1 MFPYQSLIYK
11 FFSELDYICR
21 KRDPLFSHTEDRFE
35 LLNPEMHSKLRI
47 SALVASLLFCTAF
60 LSSAGNSVR
69 DKVLFN
75 NGWSFSLGYAGD
87 MAKDFSHGTEY
98 FSYVAKILSNNGNEG
113 PVSPSFDD
121 SSWQKVS
128 LPHDW
133 VVDLP
138 FAAEASHS
146 HGYKCVGWRYPA
158 SSVGWYRKKFNVP
171 ESDRGKRI
179 LIEFE
184 GIFRDSEV
192 FCNGIY
198 LGHERSGYASSVY
211 DLTEYLD
218 YGADNLITVRVDASL
233 EEGWYYEGAGIYRN
247 VYLHKT
253 GKTAI
258 EPYGVSLKEYR
269 FNPSRAACTVVSEIR
284 VGKVGAESGYLVA
297 QTLLDADGKSVATAF
312 SDSSASVLELE
323 VSSPRLWSVDNPY
336 LYTLRTCLYKGDYGI
351 ENLLDE
357 YDVRIGIRSADFD
370 PRQGFL
376 LNGYRVELKGCDL
389 HLDHAGVGTGVPDE
403 LWRYKLLQL
412 KKYGFNAIR
421 SAHNPASP
429 AMLDLCDE
437 LGFLVIDENRMM
449 GTGREHFDLVER
461 MIRRDVNHPSVILWS
476 IGNEEWAVE
485 YGPKGRDIAGRM
497 TDFIHSIDS
506 TRPVTYGNCGGR
518 DTLPGVDVFGYNYIV
533 QNPIEDFRTRYPDHA
548 AIGTEET
555 TGSGTRGVYVT
566 DADKGRMVS
575 LNRSGVDRDGTNGS
589 DSGMQ
594 FTPAGHVLNVI
605 ERGWKYYSSRPW
617 LGGLFYWTGF
627 DYRGEPSPLSWP
639 ATGSQFGI
647 LDYCG
652 FPKDEAFYLKSC
664 WVDEPM
670 VYVAPSWGLNTYDGR
685 PVDLWVYS
693 NCDEVQLTLN
703 GKSLGKKSVP
713 RYGHISWPVTYK
725 SGKLVAT
732 GLKNGKKIVEQVLE
746 TPGMPVSLRVE
757 SSKQTLRPDGQD
769 VVVLDFTVLD
779 EKGREVPGAAVALS
793 VSVSS
798 NVRILGWGNG
808 DPAFKV
814 LERPVAGT
822 SGPFSIQTFSGKAQL
837 LLRSVEG
844 ASGHA
849 TVSVAGLDCGTI
861 VLNY

>member
-21 KRDPLFSHTEDRFE
+21 KRDPLFSHTEDWFE
-35 LLNPEMHSKLRI
+35 LLNPEMYSKLRI

-269 FNPSRAACTVVSEIR
+269 FNPSRTACTVVSEIR

-297 QTLLDADGKSVATAF
+297 QTLLDADGKSVATVF

-670 VYVAPSWGLNTYDGR
+670 VYVAPSWGLNTYEGR

>member
-1 MFPYQSLIYK
+1 
-11 FFSELDYICR
+11 
-21 KRDPLFSHTEDRFE
+21 
-35 LLNPEMHSKLRI
+35 MHSRLRI
-47 SALVASLLFCTAF
+47 LSLAALLLLCAPVY
-60 LSSAGNSVR
+60 SHAGNSTR
-69 DKVLFN
+69 EKVLFN

-87 MAKDFSHGTEY
+87 KARDFSHGTEY

-121 SSWQKVS
+121 SSWQKVN

-138 FAAEASHS
+138 FAEEASHS
-146 HGYKCVGWRYPA
+146 HGYKCVGWRYPEN
-158 SSVGWYRKKFNVP
+158 SVGWYRKKFTVP

-218 YGADNLITVRVDASL
+218 YGAENLITVRADASL

-253 GKTAI
+253 GRTAV
-258 EPYGVSLKEYR
+258 EPYGVTLKEYR
-269 FNPSRAACTVVSEIR
+269 FNPSRTTCTVVSEVR
-284 VGKVGAESGYLVA
+284 VDKLSTERSYLVA
-297 QTLLDADGKSVATAF
+297 QTLLDADGRSVATAF
-312 SDSSASVLELE
+312 SDGSANTIELE
-323 VSSPRLWSVDNPY
+323 VNSPRLWSVDIPY
-336 LYTLRTCLYKGDYGI
+336 LYTLRTCLYKGDYDI

-421 SAHNPASP
+421 SSHNPASP

-449 GTGREHFDLVER
+449 GVEREHFDLVER

-485 YGPKGRDIAGRM
+485 YGAKGGDIARRM
-497 TDFIHSIDS
+497 TEFIHSIDS

-518 DTLPGVDVFGYNYIV
+518 ETLPGVDVFGYNYIV
-533 QNPIEDFRTRYPDHA
+533 QNPIEDFHRRYPDHA

-555 TGSGTRGVYVT
+555 TGSGTRGKYT
-566 DADKGRMVS
+566 TNPSMGWMVS
-575 LNRSGVDRDGTNGS
+575 LNRSGVEADKVNGS
-589 DSGMQ
+589 DIGMQ
-594 FTPAGHVLNVI
+594 RTPAGNVLGVI
-605 ERGWKYYSSRPW
+605 ERGWKYYADRPW

-627 DYRGEPSPLSWP
+627 DYRGEPSPMSWP

-664 WVDEPM
+664 WMNEPM
-670 VYVAPSWGLNTYDGR
+670 VYIAPAWGLGANLGQTI
-685 PVDLWVYS
+685 DLWIYS
-693 NCDEVQLTLN
+693 NCDEVQLSLN
-703 GKSLGKKSVP
+703 GKSLGKKSMP
-713 RYGHISWPVTYK
+713 RNGHLNWPLAYT
-725 SGKLVAT
+725 SGKLTVT
-732 GLKNGKKIVEQVLE
+732 GLQRGKKIVEQVY
-746 TPGMPVSLRVE
+746 E
-757 SSKQTLRPDGQD
+757 SPDYPAALVCTQSKTQLRPDGQD
-769 VVVLDFTVLD
+769 VVVLDFTVVD
-779 EKGREVPGAAVALS
+779 TKGREVPGAAIPLAVN
-793 VSVSS
+793 VSS
-798 NVRILGWGNG
+798 NLSILGWGNG
-808 DPAFKV
+808 DPGFKV
-814 LERPVAGT
+814 VERPVAGARG
-822 SGPFSIQTFSGKAQL
+822 SFSIQTFSGKVQL
-837 LLRSVEG
+837 LVRSVEG
-844 ASGHA
+844 ASGTG
-849 TVSVAGLDCGTI
+849 TVSVVGLDCGTI
-861 VLNY
+861 LINY

>member
-1 MFPYQSLIYK
+1 MEMGLY
-11 FFSELDYICR
+11 YIFL
-21 KRDPLFSHTEDRFE
+21 K
-35 LLNPEMHSKLRI
+35 MHLRLRI
-47 SALVASLLFCTAF
+47 FALAALLLISTPFHSF
-60 LSSAGNSVR
+60 AGNSVR
-69 DKVLFN
+69 EKILFN
-75 NGWSFSLGYAGD
+75 NGWTFSLGSAVD
-87 MAKDFSHGTEY
+87 RTKDFSHGTEY
-98 FSYVAKILSNNGNEG
+98 FSHVAKILSNNGNEG

-121 SSWQKVS
+121 SSWQKVD

-146 HGYKCVGWRYPA
+146 HGYKCIGWRYPD
-158 SSVGWYRKKFNVP
+158 SSVGWYRKKFTVP
-171 ESDRGKRI
+171 EGDRGKRI

-218 YGADNLITVRVDASL
+218 YGAENLITVRADASL

-247 VYLHKT
+247 VYLHKS
-253 GKTAI
+253 GRTAI
-258 EPYGVSLKEYR
+258 EPYGVTLKEYR
-269 FNPSRAACTVVSEIR
+269 FNPSRTTCTVVSEVR
-284 VGKVGAESGYLVA
+284 VDKLSAERSYLVA
-297 QTLLDADGKSVATAF
+297 QTLLDADGRSVATAF
-312 SDSSASVLELE
+312 SDGSGLMELE
-323 VSSPRLWSVDNPY
+323 VNNPRLWSINAPY

-449 GTGREHFDLVER
+449 GVDREHFDLVER

-485 YGPKGRDIAGRM
+485 YGPKGGDIARRM
-497 TDFIHSIDS
+497 AEFIHSIDS

-518 DTLPGVDVFGYNYIV
+518 ETLPGVDVFGYNYIV
-533 QNPIEDFRTRYPDHA
+533 QNPIEDFHTRYADHP

-555 TGSGTRGVYVT
+555 TGAGTRGVYVT

-575 LNRSGVDRDGTNGS
+575 LNRSGVDRDGINGS

-670 VYVAPSWGLNTYDGR
+670 VYVAPSWGLNTYEGR
-685 PVDLWVYS
+685 SVDLWVYS
-693 NCDEVQLTLN
+693 NCDEVQLVLN

-725 SGKLVAT
+725 AGKLVAV
-732 GLKNGKKIVEQVLE
+732 GLKNGKKVVEQVLE
-746 TPGMPVSLRVE
+746 TPGIPVSLKVE

-779 EKGREVPGAAVALS
+779 EKGREVPDAPVALA

-814 LERPVAGT
+814 LERPVAG
-822 SGPFSIQTFSGKAQL
+822 SYGPFSIQTFSGKAQL

-844 ASGHA
+844 ASGTA
-849 TVSVAGLDCGTI
+849 SVSVRGLACETI
-861 VLNY
+861 LINY

>member
-69 DKVLFN
+69 DKELFN

-269 FNPSRAACTVVSEIR
+269 FNPSRTACTVVSEIR

-351 ENLLDE
+351 EDLLDE
-357 YDVRIGIRSADFD
+357 YDVRIGIRSTDFD

-461 MIRRDVNHPSVILWS
+461 MIRRDVNHPSIILWS

-670 VYVAPSWGLNTYDGR
+670 VYVAPSWGLNTYEGR

-769 VVVLDFTVLD
+769 VVVLDFTVMD

>member
-269 FNPSRAACTVVSEIR
+269 FNPSRTVCTVVSEIR

-297 QTLLDADGKSVATAF
+297 QTLLDADGKSVATVF

-389 HLDHAGVGTGVPDE
+389 HLDHAGVGAGVPDE

-670 VYVAPSWGLNTYDGR
+670 VYVAPSWGLNTYEGR

-798 NVRILGWGNG
+798 NIRILGWGNG

>member
-1 MFPYQSLIYK
+1 MEIALNLI
-11 FFSELDYICR
+11 
-21 KRDPLFSHTEDRFE
+21 
-35 LLNPEMHSKLRI
+35 LLEMHSRLRI
-47 SALVASLLFCTAF
+47 LALIASLLFCTAS

-69 DKVLFN
+69 EKLLFN

-87 MAKDFSHGTEY
+87 MSKDFSHGTEY
-98 FSYVAKILSNNGNEG
+98 FSPVAKILSNNGNEG

-121 SSWQKVS
+121 SSWQKVN

-158 SSVGWYRKKFNVP
+158 TSVGWYRKRFTVP

-218 YGADNLITVRVDASL
+218 YGAENLVTVRADASL

-253 GKTAI
+253 GKTAV
-258 EPYGVSLKEYR
+258 EPYGVSLQEYR
-269 FNPSRAACTVVSEIR
+269 FNPSRTACTVVSTVR
-284 VGKVGAESGYLVA
+284 VGRIGAESGYLVA
-297 QTLLDADGKSVATAF
+297 QTLLDADGKSVATVF
-312 SDSSASVLELE
+312 SDSSASELELE
-323 VSSPRLWSVDNPY
+323 VSAPKLWSVDNPY
-336 LYTLRTCLYKGDYGI
+336 LYTLRTCLYRGDYGI

-403 LWRYKLLQL
+403 LWRYKLMQL

-421 SAHNPASP
+421 SSHNPASP

-485 YGPKGRDIAGRM
+485 YGPKGGDIARRM
-497 TDFIHSIDS
+497 TEFIHSIDS

-533 QNPIEDFRTRYPDHA
+533 QNPIEDFHTRYADHA

-575 LNRSGVDRDGTNGS
+575 LNRSGVDRDGINGS
-589 DSGMQ
+589 DTGMQ

-670 VYVAPSWGLNTYDGR
+670 VYVAPSWGLNTYEGR

-713 RYGHISWPVTYK
+713 KYGHISWPVTYK

-732 GLKNGKKIVEQVLE
+732 GLRNGKKIVEQVLE

-757 SSKQTLRPDGQD
+757 SSKQNLRPDGQD
-769 VVVLDFTVLD
+769 VAVLDFTVLD
-779 EKGREVPGAAVALS
+779 EKGREVPDAAVTLS

-814 LERPVAGT
+814 LERPVAGA

-844 ASGHA
+844 AAGHA

>member
-1 MFPYQSLIYK
+1 M
-11 FFSELDYICR
+11 
-21 KRDPLFSHTEDRFE
+21 
-35 LLNPEMHSKLRI
+35 
-47 SALVASLLFCTAF
+47 
-60 LSSAGNSVR
+60 
-69 DKVLFN
+69 
-75 NGWSFSLGYAGD
+75 
-87 MAKDFSHGTEY
+87 
-98 FSYVAKILSNNGNEG
+98 
-113 PVSPSFDD
+113 
-121 SSWQKVS
+121 
-128 LPHDW
+128 
-133 VVDLP
+133 
-138 FAAEASHS
+138 
-146 HGYKCVGWRYPA
+146 
-158 SSVGWYRKKFNVP
+158 
-171 ESDRGKRI
+171 
-179 LIEFE
+179 
-184 GIFRDSEV
+184 
-192 FCNGIY
+192 
-198 LGHERSGYASSVY
+198 
-211 DLTEYLD
+211 
-218 YGADNLITVRVDASL
+218 
-233 EEGWYYEGAGIYRN
+233 
-247 VYLHKT
+247 
-253 GKTAI
+253 
-258 EPYGVSLKEYR
+258 
-269 FNPSRAACTVVSEIR
+269 
-284 VGKVGAESGYLVA
+284 
-297 QTLLDADGKSVATAF
+297 
-312 SDSSASVLELE
+312 
-323 VSSPRLWSVDNPY
+323 
-336 LYTLRTCLYKGDYGI
+336 
-351 ENLLDE
+351 
-357 YDVRIGIRSADFD
+357 
-370 PRQGFL
+370 
-376 LNGYRVELKGCDL
+376 
-389 HLDHAGVGTGVPDE
+389 PDE

-670 VYVAPSWGLNTYDGR
+670 VYVAPSWGLNTYEGR

>member
-184 GIFRDSEV
+184 GIFRESEV

-269 FNPSRAACTVVSEIR
+269 FNPSRTACTVVSEIR
-284 VGKVGAESGYLVA
+284 VGKIGAESGYLVA
-297 QTLLDADGKSVATAF
+297 QTLLDADGKSVATVF

-670 VYVAPSWGLNTYDGR
+670 VYVAPSWGLNTYEGR

>member
-1 MFPYQSLIYK
+1 MKMGLY
-11 FFSELDYICR
+11 YIFLKMQLR
-21 KRDPLFSHTEDRFE
+21 
-35 LLNPEMHSKLRI
+35 LRI
-47 SALVASLLFCTAF
+47 LALAALLLICAPFHSF
-60 LSSAGNSVR
+60 AGNSVR
-69 DKVLFN
+69 ERILFN
-75 NGWSFSLGYAGD
+75 NGWTFSLGNAVD
-87 MAKDFSHGTEY
+87 RTKDFSHGTEY
-98 FSYVAKILSNNGNEG
+98 FSHVAKILSNNGNEG

-121 SSWQKVS
+121 SSWQKVD

-146 HGYKCVGWRYPA
+146 HGYKCIGWRYPD
-158 SSVGWYRKKFNVP
+158 SSVGWYRKKFSVP

-218 YGADNLITVRVDASL
+218 YGAENLITVRADASL

-253 GKTAI
+253 GRTAI
-258 EPYGVSLKEYR
+258 EPYGVILKEYR
-269 FNPSRAACTVVSEIR
+269 FNPSRTNCTVVSEVR
-284 VGKVGAESGYLVA
+284 VDKLSAERSYLVA
-297 QTLLDADGKSVATAF
+297 QTLLDADGRSVATVF
-312 SDSSASVLELE
+312 SDGSDGVMELE
-323 VSSPRLWSVDNPY
+323 VNNPRLWSVDNPY

-351 ENLLDE
+351 ESLLDE

-403 LWRYKLLQL
+403 LWRYKLQQL

-449 GTGREHFDLVER
+449 GVDREHFDLVER
-461 MIRRDVNHPSVILWS
+461 MICRDVNHPSVILWS

-485 YGPKGRDIAGRM
+485 YAPKGGDIARRM
-497 TDFIHSIDS
+497 TEFIHSIDS

-518 DTLPGVDVFGYNYIV
+518 ETLPGVDVFGYNYIV
-533 QNPIEDFRTRYPDHA
+533 QNPIEDFHTRYPDHP

-555 TGSGTRGVYVT
+555 TGTGTRGVYVT
-566 DADKGRMVS
+566 DADKGRRVS

-670 VYVAPSWGLNTYDGR
+670 VYVAPSWGLNTYEGR
-685 PVDLWVYS
+685 AVDLWVYS
-693 NCDEVQLTLN
+693 NCDEVQLVLN
-703 GKSLGKKSVP
+703 GKSLGKKSVS

-725 SGKLVAT
+725 AGKLVAV
-732 GLKNGKKIVEQVLE
+732 GLKNGKKVVEQVLE
-746 TPGMPVSLRVE
+746 TPGIPVSLKVE
-757 SSKQTLRPDGQD
+757 SSKQNLRPDGQD

-779 EKGREVPGAAVALS
+779 EKGREVPDAAVSLA

-814 LERPVAGT
+814 LERPVAG
-822 SGPFSIQTFSGKAQL
+822 SYGSFSIQTFSGKAQL

-844 ASGHA
+844 ASGTA
-849 TVSVAGLDCGTI
+849 SVSVRGLDCGTI
-861 VLNY
+861 LINY

>member
-69 DKVLFN
+69 DKELFN

-269 FNPSRAACTVVSEIR
+269 FNPSRTACTVVSEIR
-284 VGKVGAESGYLVA
+284 VGKVGAERGYLVA
-297 QTLLDADGKSVATAF
+297 QTLLDAEGKSVATAF

-376 LNGYRVELKGCDL
+376 LNGYRVELNGCDL

-670 VYVAPSWGLNTYDGR
+670 VYVAPSWGLNTYEGR

>member
-87 MAKDFSHGTEY
+87 MAKDFSHGREY

-269 FNPSRAACTVVSEIR
+269 FNPSRTACTVVSEIR
-284 VGKVGAESGYLVA
+284 VGKIGAESGYLVA
-297 QTLLDADGKSVATAF
+297 QTLLDADGKSVATVF

-575 LNRSGVDRDGTNGS
+575 LNRSGVDMDGTNGS

-670 VYVAPSWGLNTYDGR
+670 VYVAPSWGLNTYEGR

>member
-269 FNPSRAACTVVSEIR
+269 FNPSRTACTVVSEIR

-297 QTLLDADGKSVATAF
+297 QTLLDADGKSVATVF

-670 VYVAPSWGLNTYDGR
+670 VYVAPSWGLNTYEGR

-798 NVRILGWGNG
+798 NIRILGWGNG

-822 SGPFSIQTFSGKAQL
+822 PGPFSIQTFSGKAQL
-837 LLRSVEG
+837 LLCSVEG

>member
-69 DKVLFN
+69 DKELFN

-121 SSWQKVS
+121 SSWQKVT

-269 FNPSRAACTVVSEIR
+269 FNPSRTACTVVSEIR

-351 ENLLDE
+351 EDLLDE
-357 YDVRIGIRSADFD
+357 YDVRIGIRSTDFD

-670 VYVAPSWGLNTYDGR
+670 VYVAPSWGLNTYEGR

-769 VVVLDFTVLD
+769 VVVLDFTVMD